1 MGKWRW
7 ETARLEKEN
16 VWWPGV
22 CGDGEAGV
30 EKGKPVLWPARE
42 KNPNQGGGYLVRDR
56 FRFRFRIFFAF
67 FFKIT
72 FFFLCMCWKLLSIGK
87 NIVWSS
93 NLVPQLFFL

>member
-72 FFFLCMCWKLLSIGK
+72 FFFFVYVLETPIYR
-87 NIVWSS
+87 
-93 NLVPQLFFL
+93 